1 MKKALITGITG
12 QDGSY
17 LAELLLSKGYEV
29 HGVIRRTSSYV
40 RQRIDHLTMDPSIKD
55 KKLFLHYGDM
65 TDGSNI
71 SRLIEKIMPDEIYN
85 LAAQS
90 HVKISFDVPEYSA
103 QVDGIGTI
111 RILDAIRELCPKA
124 KFYQA
129 CHDTE
134 TKAVTPSGIKRYKDL
149 HVGDL
154 VYSINEE
161 TKQLEQNRI
170 QKIHEYDHIG
180 PMISLEGK
188 RISQLI
194 TENHKTL
201 LEHENGDIIKAEAK
215 DVKDLF
221 LYERTSSL
229 SLPICKNIKETH
241 KDRVKLTDF
250 ADVPE
255 LETANNFHKNLH
267 LELDTNDFL
276 YLLGLYIGDGYKA
289 SSRYKNKNFTQQ
301 DRQEFRD
308 NEGRYSTCSSVD
320 DKIRT
325 PSSTILF
332 AIPESDPAR
341 QKLIECLKRQNYT
354 FTTDHMNITVTSL
367 PLSKVFSLAG
377 DNVYEKCI
385 PDFAWEFNKDLLESL
400 LNGIIDSDGSSRKT
414 KNLNRHTISTSSQ
427 QLASQCLVLS
437 MICQKYPSLK
447 YYQPGEQVSYIKE
460 NGRQRRITNTVT
472 SYKININTKETNK
485 LYKYMV
491 RKQDYEGKIW
501 CLEVEN
507 SHNFMI
513 ERNGKVA
520 FSGNSTSE
528 LYGLVQETPQT
539 ETTPFYPRSPY
550 AAAKLYA
557 YWITKNYR
565 EAYNLFA
572 CNGILFNHESER
584 RGENF
589 VTRKIT
595 MSVAKIKAGKQKKLS
610 LGNLSALRDWGYA
623 PDYVEA
629 MWLMLQQDKPYDLVI
644 ATGENHSV
652 EEFCKLAFAR
662 AGMFLTFEGKNE
674 KRKGI
679 DQNGIVR
686 VDVNPQYFRPTEVQ
700 TLLGNPMKAKRI
712 LGWESKTMFNE
723 LVNKMVDHDM
733 HEYCGKRHK

>member
-129 CHDTE
+129 
-134 TKAVTPSGIKRYKDL
+134 
-149 HVGDL
+149 
-154 VYSINEE
+154 
-161 TKQLEQNRI
+161 
-170 QKIHEYDHIG
+170 
-180 PMISLEGK
+180 
-188 RISQLI
+188 
-194 TENHKTL
+194 
-201 LEHENGDIIKAEAK
+201 
-215 DVKDLF
+215 
-221 LYERTSSL
+221 
-229 SLPICKNIKETH
+229 
-241 KDRVKLTDF
+241 
-250 ADVPE
+250 
-255 LETANNFHKNLH
+255 
-267 LELDTNDFL
+267 
-276 YLLGLYIGDGYKA
+276 
-289 SSRYKNKNFTQQ
+289 
-301 DRQEFRD
+301 
-308 NEGRYSTCSSVD
+308 
-320 DKIRT
+320 
-325 PSSTILF
+325 
-332 AIPESDPAR
+332 
-341 QKLIECLKRQNYT
+341 
-354 FTTDHMNITVTSL
+354 
-367 PLSKVFSLAG
+367 
-377 DNVYEKCI
+377 
-385 PDFAWEFNKDLLESL
+385 
-400 LNGIIDSDGSSRKT
+400 
-414 KNLNRHTISTSSQ
+414 
-427 QLASQCLVLS
+427 
-437 MICQKYPSLK
+437 
-447 YYQPGEQVSYIKE
+447 
-460 NGRQRRITNTVT
+460 
-472 SYKININTKETNK
+472 
-485 LYKYMV
+485 
-491 RKQDYEGKIW
+491 
-501 CLEVEN
+501 
-507 SHNFMI
+507 
-513 ERNGKVA
+513 
-520 FSGNSTSE
+520 STSE

-557 YWITKNYR
+557 YWITVNYR

-629 MWLMLQQDKPYDLVI
+629 MWMMLQQDKPHDLVI

-662 AGMFLTFEGKNE
+662 AGMDLTFEGKG
-674 KRKGI
+674 KDRKGI
-679 DQNGIVR
+679 DENGIIR

-700 TLLGNPMKAKRI
+700 TLLGNPQKAKEV
-712 LGWESKTMFNE
+712 LGWRPKTLFRE
-723 LVNKMVDHDM
+723 LVNKMVDNDIR
-733 HEYCGKRHK
+733 YIRQIKINK